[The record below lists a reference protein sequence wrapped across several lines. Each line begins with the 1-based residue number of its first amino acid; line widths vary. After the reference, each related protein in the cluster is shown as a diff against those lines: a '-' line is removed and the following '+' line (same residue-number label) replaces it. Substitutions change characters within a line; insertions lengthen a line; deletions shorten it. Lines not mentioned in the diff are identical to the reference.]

1 MNDTSSDVDYSK
13 LIKSCSRDII
23 DTRKSLVLRHRMHS
37 LSVVYGTD
45 GALSAFLVPEDPFN
59 NRLFGLCEV
68 KTATEISS
76 IQQVA
81 PFFGTFIHNNPDM
94 LLKAVLTRVANPDFQ
109 VIVKIAIPE
118 VYGFFSSAEMVEN
131 AFVFYEMVI
140 GEVEPVLAVDILESF
155 FVNLVTARASEMA
168 FSNFIRRCDITT
180 CDDLNDAATILLSCL
195 QDSLK
200 YLPTC
205 HLVLAAELGLKK
217 RECAVELLVVRMFGR
232 AWMEFVARVASKR
245 NRATLRNVFD
255 KCRSLVTNDFCT
267 ELSVSSSVFHPP
279 RMYRCFH
286 GKKGEFL
293 DVLLCI
299 SNLYL
304 LANMFDEAKC
314 LPDSFTTEE
323 FVVPA
328 QFKFSHFWT
337 EVFPDTPAITHTTSF
352 TNPKERLVSLRV
364 FLGMAQSANES
375 STYYLLKQMVR
386 PLQKLA
392 NEYRPRMNFM
402 KFFTSASSQF
412 VIDTLKQVLY
422 LFLLEKAL
430 DGNVIVSTITHLNPP
445 FIKLLECT
453 GSEDEK
459 CQQITTTISTQFKG
473 SNIFRLPDTFFTLI
487 QVADIIDKL
496 HPGNHH
502 QIFRQVIRAMR
513 FNNFVFSYVVL
524 KSCAFKHP
532 VFASLCTSH
541 QLHLWHNI
549 AEAVETMLATDK
561 MLSEALKVTE
571 SNLAGQFESPMY
583 VL

>member
-1 MNDTSSDVDYSK
+1 MNDTSSDIGDSK

-23 DTRKSLVLRHRMHS
+23 DARKSLVLRHRMHS

-45 GALSAFLVPEDPFN
+45 EAPTEFLVPKDPFN

-76 IQQVA
+76 IQEVA
-81 PFFGTFIHNNPDM
+81 PFFGTFIHNNPGV
-94 LLKAVLTRVANPDFQ
+94 LLKALLTRVANPDFQ

-118 VYGFFSSAEMVEN
+118 VYGFFSCEEMIDN
-131 AFVFYEMVI
+131 AFLFYEMVI
-140 GEVEPVLAVDILESF
+140 SEVQPVLAVDILEPF
-155 FVNLVTARASEMA
+155 FVSLVTAKASEMA
-168 FSNFIRRCDITT
+168 FSNFIRTCDITT

-195 QDSLK
+195 RDSLK

-205 HLVLAAELGLKK
+205 HLVLAAKLGLKK
-217 RECAVELLVVRMFGR
+217 RECAVELLFVRMFGR

-255 KCRSLVTNDFCT
+255 KCRSLITNEFCT
-267 ELSVSSSVFHPP
+267 ELSALSSEFHPP
-279 RMYRCFH
+279 RLYRCFH

-293 DVLLCI
+293 DVLVCV

-304 LANMFDEAKC
+304 LAKMFDEAKC
-314 LPDSFTTEE
+314 LPDSFTMEE
-323 FVVPA
+323 FVVPSELR
-328 QFKFSHFWT
+328 FSHFWT
-337 EVFPDTPAITHTTSF
+337 EVFPDTPAATHTTPF

-364 FLGMAQSANES
+364 FLRVAQSANES
-375 STYYLLKQMVR
+375 STYYLSKQMAR
-386 PLQKLA
+386 PLQELA

-402 KFFTSASSQF
+402 KFFASASSQF

-430 DGNVIVSTITHLNPP
+430 DGNVLVSAITHLNPP
-445 FIKLLECT
+445 FAKLLECT
-453 GSEDEK
+453 GNEDGR
-459 CQQITTTISTQFKG
+459 CQQITTTISTQFRG
-473 SNIFRLPDTFFTLI
+473 SNIFRLPDTFFTLM

-496 HPGNHH
+496 HHGNHC
-502 QIFRQVIRAMR
+502 QIFRHVIRAMR
-513 FNNFVFSYVVL
+513 FNNFIFSYVVL

-541 QLHLWHNI
+541 QHRLWHNI
-549 AEAVETMLATDK
+549 TEAVETLLATDK

-571 SNLAGQFESPMY
+571 SNLADQFESPMY